1 PLRQIGPA
9 GHRRAARCVQGAH
22 RPRDPDVQGDRRQ
35 GGAEDPIDAPTFTAS
50 VRYVRMPQPLAGI
63 RVIELANFIAAPLAG
78 TLLADMGADVIK
90 IEPPKGDMGRAMPP
104 QTRNESVSF
113 VALNRN
119 KRSLVLDLKQ
129 PAAREILLK
138 LAAKSDVFL
147 EAYRPGALE
156 KIGLGAADVKAV
168 SPKIVYTSVSGF
180 GQTGPYRRRAGV
192 NLIIEAFSGALSVTG
207 EPDKMPTRPGLQTAD
222 VFGALFATYAT
233 LSGLVGAARHG
244 EGRVADVSPVEAS
257 IAAAAWEAAEYLAT
271 GNIPKALGNKHRLN
285 APYQLFETREGRY
298 LAIGTPNDAL
308 FAKLMQVLG
317 LADHIGDPRFAT
329 YASRKANEAPLLE
342 LVEPAVRRRDAEELE
357 AALIEAGMPCARV
370 YNFKEVF
377 DDPHIV
383 SRGVVREIDHPRLGR
398 MKAVRNPVL
407 LDRDGPDIHRHAPV
421 LGEHSEE
428 ILGELGYSSSAIAD
442 LVAAGV
448 TRLAGKRGA
457 RPSEAA
463 E

>member
-1 PLRQIGPA
+1 M
-9 GHRRAARCVQGAH
+9 
-22 RPRDPDVQGDRRQ
+22 
-35 GGAEDPIDAPTFTAS
+35 S
-50 VRYVRMPQPLAGI
+50 QPLAGL
-63 RVIELANFIAAPLAG
+63 RVIELANFIAGPLAG

-90 IEPPKGDMGRAMPP
+90 VEPPKGDMGRAMPP
-104 QTRNESVSF
+104 QRHGESTSF
-113 VALNRN
+113 AALNRN

-156 KIGLGAADVKAV
+156 KMGLGSADVKKV
-168 SPKIVYTSVSGF
+168 NPKIVYTSVSGF

-192 NLIIEAFSGALSVTG
+192 NLIIEAFAGPLSVTG
-207 EPDKMPTRPGLQTAD
+207 EPDKMPMRPGVQTAD

-233 LSGLVGAARHG
+233 LAGLVGAARQG
-244 EGRVADVSPVEAS
+244 EGRIADVSLVEAS
-257 IAAAAWEAAEYLAT
+257 IAAAAWEAAEYLVT
-271 GNIPKALGNKHRLN
+271 GSVPKPLGNRHRLN
-285 APYQLFETREGRY
+285 APYQLFETRDKRY
-298 LAIGTPNDAL
+298 LALGTPNDGL

-317 LADHIGDPRFAT
+317 LAEHVADPRFAT

-342 LVEPAVRRRDAEELE
+342 LVEPAMRARDSAELE
-357 AALIEAGMPCARV
+357 AALTEAGLPCARV
-370 YNFKEVF
+370 NNFKEVF

-383 SRGVVREIDHPRLGR
+383 ARGVVGEIEHPRLGK

-407 LDRDGPDIHRHAPV
+407 LDHDGPRVNRYSPL

-428 ILGELGYSSSAIAD
+428 ILRELGYAPGAIAE

-448 TRLAGKRGA
+448 TKL
-457 RPSEAA
+457 PPEHSVAA

>member
-1 PLRQIGPA
+1 MA
-9 GHRRAARCVQGAH
+9 K
-22 RPRDPDVQGDRRQ
+22 
-35 GGAEDPIDAPTFTAS
+35 
-50 VRYVRMPQPLAGI
+50 PLAGI
-63 RVIELANFIAAPLAG
+63 KVIELANCIAGPLCG

-90 IEPPKGDMGRAMPP
+90 VEPPKGDMSRATPP
-104 QTRNESVSF
+104 IRNGESVSF

-138 LAAKSDVFL
+138 LAAKSDVLL

-156 KIGLGAADVKAV
+156 KMGLGAADVKAV
-168 SPKIVYTSVSGF
+168 NPKIVYTSVSGF

-233 LSGLVGAARHG
+233 LAGLIGAARHG
-244 EGRVADVSPVEAS
+244 EGRIADVSLVEAS

-271 GNIPKALGNKHRLN
+271 GNVPKALGNKHRLN
-285 APYQLFETREGRY
+285 APYQLFETRDNRY
-298 LAIGTPNDAL
+298 LAIGTPNDML

-317 LADHIGDPRFAT
+317 LAAHVADPRFAT
-329 YASRKANEAPLLE
+329 YASRKAHEAPLVA
-342 LVEPAVRRRDAEELE
+342 LVEPAVRRRDAVELE
-357 AALIEAGMPCARV
+357 AALIDAGIPCARV
-370 YNFKEVF
+370 NNFKEVF

-383 SRGVVREIDHPRLGR
+383 ARGVVGEIEHPRLGK

-407 LDRDGPDIHRHAPV
+407 LDHDGPDVHRHSPM

-428 ILGELGYSSSAIAD
+428 ILRELGYAPGAIAE

-448 TRLAGKRGA
+448 TRLAATGA
-457 RPSEAA
+457 RPVAA